1 MGEARSYQYDSVAD
15 DEGFV
20 MLYPQGLAEDGGC
33 GTGWNTGMQG
43 DKSTCTSAATR
54 GSCCYASCRSLGVCT
69 SQDSK
74 CAWASCYDDA
84 LFIEQLIDHIGDSA
98 CIDLDA
104 IVISGESNGGML
116 MWDLVKKIPA
126 KFAAVLP
133 IYGAPLVG
141 YGTIPPN
148 KGAADLPM
156 LYLTG
161 RSDRLIPPKVGNGGG
176 WLYLSAAASVANV
189 AATHGCSSSTRSATT
204 PYSGGRHNLACVE
217 HTGCSG
223 GRVML
228 CEYDGGHSF
237 SSTLNAEKLAWWFA
251 SQFITR
257 ADATMIANNSTA

>member
-161 RSDRLIPPKVGNGGG
+161 RSDRLIPPKGGNGGG